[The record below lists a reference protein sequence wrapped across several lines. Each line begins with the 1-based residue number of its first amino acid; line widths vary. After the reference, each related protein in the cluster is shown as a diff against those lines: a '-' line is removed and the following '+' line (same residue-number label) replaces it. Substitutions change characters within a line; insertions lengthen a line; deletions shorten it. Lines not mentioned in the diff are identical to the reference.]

1 MTILTSIS
9 TYFMAFVNLIAL
21 TMTTVIHTTNLT
33 IAWLFFV
40 LVALVLFLAVLFV
53 SYFIFEL
60 FRLIYLRWRA
70 FHLNRKYLKGF
81 KPTNK
86 EKK

>member
-1 MTILTSIS
+1 MTILTSVS

-21 TMTTVIHTTNLT
+21 TMATVIQTTNLT

-40 LVALVLFLAVLFV
+40 LVALILFLAVLFV
-53 SYFIFEL
+53 SYFIFEIL
-60 FRLIYLRWRA
+60 RLVYLRWRA

-81 KPTNK
+81 KPK
-86 EKK
+86 EKE

>member
-1 MTILTSIS
+1 MTILTSVS

-21 TMTTVIHTTNLT
+21 TMATVIHTTNLT

-40 LVALVLFLAVLFV
+40 LVALILFLAVLFV

-70 FHLNRKYLKGF
+70 FHLNRKYVSRF
-81 KPTNK
+81 KPDNK